1 MNGFCFGQRG
11 EGSSVGGGGGEARDD
26 GGSAGRGPNRYDN
39 LYTLFFQCCCV
50 AGSERVFRSGAN
62 EEREREAQAAAQQ
75 TETLQSALSQ
85 GEAREAQLAASLA
98 AAEAAAE
105 GLKAQASQGGAASA
119 ELEAAAATA
128 ASERCVQTSFRSH
141 IDAKG

>member
-1 MNGFCFGQRG
+1 M
-11 EGSSVGGGGGEARDD
+11 
-26 GGSAGRGPNRYDN
+26 
-39 LYTLFFQCCCV
+39 
-50 AGSERVFRSGAN
+50 
-62 EEREREAQAAAQQ
+62 REREAQAAAQQ
-75 TETLQSALSQ
+75 AETLQSALSQ

-128 ASERCVQTSFRSH
+128 ASERCAQPSVSTEMQRVER
-141 IDAKG
+141 

>member
-1 MNGFCFGQRG
+1 M
-11 EGSSVGGGGGEARDD
+11 
-26 GGSAGRGPNRYDN
+26 
-39 LYTLFFQCCCV
+39 
-50 AGSERVFRSGAN
+50 
-62 EEREREAQAAAQQ
+62 REREAQAAAQQ
-75 TETLQSALSQ
+75 AETLQSALSQ

-128 ASERCVQTSFRSH
+128 ASERCASANIHSVSTEMQRVER
-141 IDAKG
+141 